1 MLWKASVLV
10 IANRTVDSPE
20 LLGALQA
27 RGGRGPAAFS
37 ILVPTPFSGREAAQA
52 GLEEAITR
60 LRDAGLE
67 ASGLLGHADPII
79 AVKEAWNPAEFD
91 EVIVSTL
98 PTHASKWLQ
107 IDLPHRVARITGA
120 SVTHVVAS
128 ARELALR

>member
-27 RGGRGPAAFS
+27 RGGRGPATFS

-79 AVKEAWNPAEFD
+79 AVKETWNPADFD

-98 PTHASKWLQ
+98 PTQASKWLQ